1 MRARSVV
8 VFFSM
13 IIVAFLLV
21 TVQKS
26 FAAVQA
32 RTHNAMTDN
41 AGLLSVTQDVSLAQ
55 AKYGDILTYT
65 IALTNTSAITPVNV
79 LVTDTLLSSLSFVP
93 SSLSASEGNAQFSS
107 GVITWSD
114 TLTPSANALI
124 SFQAR
129 VVKANTTITNSFLI
143 DEGDSG
149 VYNGP
154 TVSTDVAPVQSFLP
168 LVFNNYCSG
177 PYVDDFSNP
186 ASGWPIADT
195 TYWSD
200 GYVNGEYRFY
210 AKSAAWGAVTRGDMG
225 NPVVE
230 VDARQVS
237 TVNGSYGIAYYI
249 VPDWSHFGTFEIY
262 PATRQYA
269 WWQYASGN
277 WYLYSYGTST
287 AINPGQGTNH
297 LKIVDI
303 GPRPGGTNTYD
314 FYVNGTML
322 FEDPVGID
330 PSFLQTLRSGLIATA
345 DATGFD
351 VRFDN
356 YKFVP
361 AGCPANFQTSVQRSN
376 QSLGKFFEMRSIPSP
391 IQRAWPMRL
400 TRVPSPL
407 DKYLR

>member
-8 VFFSM
+8 VFLSM

-26 FAAVQA
+26 FAAVEA
-32 RTHNAMTDN
+32 RTHDARTDN

-124 SFQAR
+124 SFQAQ
-129 VVKANTTITNSFLI
+129 VVKANTTITNTFLI

-149 VYNGP
+149 VYSGP

-186 ASGWPIADT
+186 SSGWPIADT
-195 TYWSD
+195 TYWSY
-200 GYVNGEYRFY
+200 GYVNGEYRFH
-210 AKSAAWGAVTRGDMG
+210 AKTAAWGAVTRGDMG
-225 NPVVE
+225 RPTVE

-237 TVNGSYGIAYYI
+237 TINGSYGIVFYI
-249 VPDWSHFGTFEIY
+249 NQDWSQFSTFEIR
-262 PATRQYA
+262 PATQQFG
-269 WWQYASGN
+269 WWWYDGNGN
-277 WYLYSYGTST
+277 WFGNFLGTSN
-287 AINPGQGTNH
+287 AIQPGQGTNH
-297 LKIVDI
+297 IKIVPI
-303 GPRPGGTNTYD
+303 GPSVGGSDTYD
-314 FYVNGTML
+314 FYVNGTKL
-322 FEDPVGID
+322 WEQGYGSGFFPETRR
-330 PSFLQTLRSGLIATA
+330 LGLIATA

-361 AGCPANFQTSVQRSN
+361 AGCPANFQTSVQRPSR
-376 QSLGKFFEMRSIPSP
+376 SPSKFFEMPLIPSP
-391 IQRAWPMRL
+391 IQRAWPMHI
-400 TRVPSPL
+400 TSSSSPL